1 MCIFLFACIENL
13 INIIWQY
20 FVFCWLAR
28 SHVFQQ
34 GQSWVDD
41 DERADWEEMNLLW
54 WPNHYNTIWGW
65 SWWQHHWKMVEE
77 DKKIGQGLMIWV
89 QDKFAAS
96 CSIAH
101 RAMLVNGG
109 LIILSCVLASVF
121 ICNKLCGLISAWWV
135 ISSYIMCTC
144 YHYGQWIE
152 MQPVVYILQDRES
165 ALQMQG
171 GLQSTY
177 RVVLSLLS
185 DFLATRQG

>member
-1 MCIFLFACIENL
+1 MNFSSFCAHFDKIDWVGHNLCTCIFLFACIENL

-41 DERADWEEMNLLW
+41 DERLIERKWICYGGPITTAPSEDDLDDSTIGKW
-54 WPNHYNTIWGW
+54 WKRT
-65 SWWQHHWKMVEE
+65 
-77 DKKIGQGLMIWV
+77 KKIGQGLMIWV

-121 ICNKLCGLISAWWV
+121 ICNKLCGLQ
-135 ISSYIMCTC
+135 SS
-144 YHYGQWIE
+144 G
-152 MQPVVYILQDRES
+152 
-165 ALQMQG
+165 
-171 GLQSTY
+171 
-177 RVVLSLLS
+177 
-185 DFLATRQG
+185 